1 VRVVPAPEMSGTEP
15 SPESF
20 QYGSFAFL
28 RGGLTLQKLTK
39 SHLIYSVSCFN
50 LGGLGAFF
58 GGDKP
63 PKAPCGD
70 GTGATFFR
78 L

>member
-1 VRVVPAPEMSGTEP
+1 
-15 SPESF
+15 
-20 QYGSFAFL
+20 
-28 RGGLTLQKLTK
+28 
-39 SHLIYSVSCFN
+39 

-70 GTGATFFR
+70 RTGATFFR